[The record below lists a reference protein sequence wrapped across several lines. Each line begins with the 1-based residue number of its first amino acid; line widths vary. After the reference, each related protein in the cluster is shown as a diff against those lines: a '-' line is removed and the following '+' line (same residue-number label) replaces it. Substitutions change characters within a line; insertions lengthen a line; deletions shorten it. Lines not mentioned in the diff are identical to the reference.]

1 MSSKSQTTHRRI
13 LAVGRRLIEQRGFH
27 GVGLNEIARA
37 AGVSRQ
43 AVYLHFR
50 SKTGLLLEMV
60 DYVFATEA
68 PPDLLARWENAATG
82 RQALDAAIAIHASYE
97 PRVYQFGRALHAARR
112 EQPAAAVAWNNRMAR
127 RRSNYKKIAQWLARD
142 GALRESWSVK
152 EAADLLW
159 ALTSFHMFEYLVV
172 EAGWSTRR
180 YAKDMRIVVERALLK
195 PARRGSTG

>member
-1 MSSKSQTTHRRI
+1 MSSKFRTTHRRI
-13 LAVGRRLIEQRGFH
+13 LAAGRRLIEQRGFH
-27 GVGLNEIARA
+27 GVGLDEIAQA

-68 PPDLLARWENAATG
+68 PPNLTTRWEKATTG
-82 RQALDAAIAIHASYE
+82 RQALGAAIAIHASYE
-97 PRVYQFGRALHAARR
+97 PRVYRFGRALHAARR
-112 EQPAAAVAWNNRMAR
+112 EQPAAAAAWNNRIAR
-127 RRSNYKKIAQWLARD
+127 RRANYKKVAQWLARD
-142 GALRESWSVK
+142 GVLLDSWSVR

-172 EAGWSTRR
+172 EAGWSTRN
-180 YAKDMRIVVERALLK
+180 YANDIRIVVERALLK
-195 PARRGSTG
+195 PNR

>member
-1 MSSKSQTTHRRI
+1 MSSKSETTRRRI

-27 GVGLNEIARA
+27 GVGLDEIARA

-68 PPDLLARWENAATG
+68 PHALAAQWENATTG
-82 RQALDAAIAIHASYE
+82 RQALAAAIAIHASYE
-97 PRVYQFGRALHAARR
+97 PRVYRFGRALHAARR
-112 EQPAAAVAWNNRMAR
+112 EQPAAAAAWNNRMAR
-127 RRSNYKKIAQWLARD
+127 RRSNYRKVARWLARD
-142 GALRESWSVK
+142 GVLRESWSVS

-172 EAGWSTRR
+172 EAGWSTRS
-180 YAKDMRIVVERALLK
+180 YAKDIRTVVERALLK
-195 PARRGSTG
+195 PPR